1 MHPTSRPPQS
11 HRSSCCWGRKTPLQH
26 LAGASRSIWARL
38 FQAAGGELAA
48 SPAPPGL
55 SRCQFSFLFVNF
67 FRSHNAGASSAL
79 QQSPPAGPSTS
90 LSTGL
95 RYRSLQEHLTE
106 NVKLGRLGWKTPR
119 VITPCVGTGQ
129 ERAPVGNG
137 CLGRVQGAWGSL

>member
-38 FQAAGGELAA
+38 FQAAEGELAA
-48 SPAPPGL
+48 SPGL

-67 FRSHNAGASSAL
+67 FRSRNAGSQQRTAAEPASRAQHQPEHRPSVPLPAGASH
-79 QQSPPAGPSTS
+79 
-90 LSTGL
+90 
-95 RYRSLQEHLTE
+95 REHE
-106 NVKLGRLGWKTPR
+106 VGEGGWKTPR
-119 VITPCVGTGQ
+119 VITPCVGIGQ

-137 CLGRVQGAWGSL
+137 CPGRVQGAWGSL